1 MWAKATKEWCNVNG
15 FLCVDGILLAL
26 SLVQLPDYI
35 NNTFVTIGSRM
46 SAKEVPENL
55 VQYIKSYHRLF
66 LYSEK
71 ELSFVRMPWFD
82 WHSKKLSTK
91 PFSYKQ

>member
-1 MWAKATKEWCNVNG
+1 
-15 FLCVDGILLAL
+15 
-26 SLVQLPDYI
+26 
-35 NNTFVTIGSRM
+35 M

-55 VQYIKSYHRLF
+55 VKYIKSYYRLF

-91 PFSYKQ
+91 PFLYKQ